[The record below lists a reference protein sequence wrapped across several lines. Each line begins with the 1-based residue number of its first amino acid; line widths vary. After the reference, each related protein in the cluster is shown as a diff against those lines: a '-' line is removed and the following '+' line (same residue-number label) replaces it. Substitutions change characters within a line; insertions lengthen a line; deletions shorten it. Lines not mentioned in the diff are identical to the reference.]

1 VTLPE
6 NYAKDLKVTPKKTAT
21 KPPASPTKSQTS
33 SVTKSFE
40 GHLRELYNRFAVVA
54 IIFVLACI
62 VGYVFREQLQT
73 FLLQPLNNQALVY
86 TSPAGGLNFV
96 IKICLLFGFLVSL
109 PLLIYQVLAYIKPAH
124 EVINQRLVIT
134 TFIASSLL
142 AFCGVVFAY
151 FIILPASLNFLEQFA
166 SDSIQSL
173 ITTDEYISFVLL
185 YVCGLAAIFQLPLI
199 MTLVGKIGGIT
210 AGKLLRLSGYMILVS
225 FIFGA
230 IITPTPD
237 PINQGLIAGP
247 TILLYFVG
255 VTCVYLVN
263 RSSTKLS

>member
-1 VTLPE
+1 M
-6 NYAKDLKVTPKKTAT
+6 TPKTTAK
-21 KPPASPTKSQTS
+21 KPPASPPKKQTNS
-33 SVTKSFE
+33 ATKSFE
-40 GHLRELYNRFAVVA
+40 GHLRELYNRFAIVA
-54 IIFVLACI
+54 IVFVLACI

-73 FLLQPLNNQALVY
+73 FLLQPLNTQTLVY

-96 IKICLLFGFLVSL
+96 IKICILFGFLVSL
-109 PLLIYQVLAYIKPAH
+109 PLMIYQALAYIKPAH

-142 AFCGVVFAY
+142 AFCGVMFAY

-166 SDSIQSL
+166 SSSIQSL

-185 YVCGLAAIFQLPLI
+185 YICGLAAIFQLPLI
-199 MTLVGKIGGIT
+199 MTLI
-210 AGKLLRLSGYMILVS
+210 GKLTDVSAKKLISLSGYVILMS

-237 PINQGLIAGP
+237 PINQALIAGP
-247 TILLYFVG
+247 TVFLYFVG
-255 VTCVYLVN
+255 VVCVYLVN
-263 RSSTKLS
+263 RASTKLS